1 MLPTRSQNQLFIQQ
15 KVSFHGCDVGR
26 LGWEISAQPGMLAR
40 GRLGPGAL
48 TMLIK
53 TCDKFMSSAQTTDC
67 PGAHPGPWRLLCS
80 SPSALA
86 LTIPARFGTAPQR
99 IQHLLTW
106 AWLEVQPLETAKM
119 PEKYKKCLTKHL
131 RVGVLRYGG
140 RIPPRSRVIH
150 PNTQTQALP

>member
-1 MLPTRSQNQLFIQQ
+1 MGVMWGGSAGRSRHNQECWL
-15 KVSFHGCDVGR
+15 VA
-26 LGWEISAQPGMLAR
+26 GW
-40 GRLGPGAL
+40 GPGAL

-67 PGAHPGPWRLLCS
+67 PGAHPGPRRLLCS
-80 SPSALA
+80 SPSAPA

-131 RVGVLRYGG
+131 RVGVLRYGEH
-140 RIPPRSRVIH
+140 IPRCSHMIH
-150 PNTQTQALP
+150 PNTQTQALPRASAPAEGLAYGKVLD